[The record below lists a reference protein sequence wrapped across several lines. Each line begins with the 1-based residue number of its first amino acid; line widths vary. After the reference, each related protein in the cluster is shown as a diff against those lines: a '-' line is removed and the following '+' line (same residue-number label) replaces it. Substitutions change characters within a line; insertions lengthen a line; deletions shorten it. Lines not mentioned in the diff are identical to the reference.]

1 MNFIYTLENQVSLS
15 IVSLTPSNLGSN
27 SYILLLKSNEDE
39 LCVFPIVIGT
49 AEAQTISI
57 FLENIEIPRPLTSQ
71 LTFDIL
77 NVLTVEVL
85 KVEITDFKDGIFY
98 SKLYLEKDSQ
108 IFELDARPSDA
119 IALAIKAKASI
130 FIAKDLLQA
139 ISLPSDEMEISE
151 EQKNSEVEEEGI
163 NVTDLTKKLDQA
175 LENEDYETAAQ
186 LRDQI
191 QKLKIK

>member
-1 MNFIYTLENQVSLS
+1 MNFINSLENLVSLS

-27 SYILLLKSNEDE
+27 SYILLLKSNEDDHY
-39 LCVFPIVIGT
+39 VFPIVIGT

-71 LTFDIL
+71 LTFDIIS
-77 NVLTVEVL
+77 TFDSEIL
-85 KVEITDFKDGIFY
+85 KVEIIDFKDGIFY
-98 SKLYLEKDSQ
+98 SKIYLSKDSQ

-119 IALAIKAKASI
+119 IALAIKAKSVI
-130 FIAKDLLQA
+130 YIRRELLQTIA
-139 ISLPSDEMEISE
+139 IPNDEIDVSDELDNHVSE
-151 EQKNSEVEEEGI
+151 EVDIS
-163 NVTDLTKKLDQA
+163 DLTKKLDQA

-191 QKLKIK
+191 QKIKIK